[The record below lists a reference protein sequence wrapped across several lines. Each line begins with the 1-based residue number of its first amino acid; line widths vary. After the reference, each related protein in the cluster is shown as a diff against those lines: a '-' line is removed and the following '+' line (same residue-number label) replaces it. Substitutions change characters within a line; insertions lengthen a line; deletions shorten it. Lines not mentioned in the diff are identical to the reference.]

1 MNHFAYFV
9 IIRLCLHQMRNIFS
23 HDSSSVSLQR
33 AARLYSGMDQQPVC
47 SPLNKI
53 LDVSVI
59 SYIIEHM
66 FIYIPVEL
74 FAVPCL
80 ALSSFTCQC

>member
-1 MNHFAYFV
+1 M
-9 IIRLCLHQMRNIFS
+9 MNIFS

-33 AARLYSGMDQQPVC
+33 AACLYSGMDQQPVC

-80 ALSSFTCQC
+80 VPASADEIRKITLRLMLKKHM